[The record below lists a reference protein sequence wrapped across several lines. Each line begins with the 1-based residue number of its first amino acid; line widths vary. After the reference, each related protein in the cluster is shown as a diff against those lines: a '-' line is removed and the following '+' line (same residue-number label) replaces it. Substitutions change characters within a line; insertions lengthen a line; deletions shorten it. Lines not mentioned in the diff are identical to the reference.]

1 MPPFSFKSDIHFVGS
16 SNGTILQVYELTKPT
31 IHLSSVHKANW
42 KKIAT
47 IDTDYDSDDDEDA
60 TYERSYHGLMF
71 FDGHGRIEGQQA
83 LTTLAKH
90 LKDLHFLVNPEGYC
104 FQQAFDFG
112 MYYDFGIHYLRL
124 NDLFSWPRYGVQ
136 LVKNNPWSRLELKL
150 NLKHKNPSKPISL
163 SGGMISKDK
172 YEELERLLKKKDEE
186 LEKLK
191 GEMEATYD
199 HQELEKEKEELRK
212 VVRMKD
218 NELKMLRRNKE
229 DMEEASRA
237 KDDELQK
244 SKSKEEELRK
254 IIKRNEEG
262 KTLRIEELEKEIE
275 GKKEE
280 LRKVKREKDGN
291 DEKCRGRIEELE
303 KVNEAK
309 EQELGKLRK
318 EKKTKD
324 EELEM
329 CAKEVDKL
337 KGEVAKKAEAGN
349 ELQMLREKVRHLSK
363 RRGFPAQ
370 SITCLPQHYSNAF
383 NLLVAPKFLDKLLAS
398 DVVRVWFVDDN
409 SYKRPAVDSL
419 VMYTGGEVFDVEEWW
434 TVRVSLPSGQIV
446 VLAYYDGNRSQI
458 SLQGSN
464 HGEVISVPFS
474 RDTSVYPFNRSFILV
489 RFDPFG
495 LKLGFIC

>member
-1 MPPFSFKSDIHFVGS
+1 
-16 SNGTILQVYELTKPT
+16 
-31 IHLSSVHKANW
+31 
-42 KKIAT
+42 
-47 IDTDYDSDDDEDA
+47 
-60 TYERSYHGLMF
+60 MF

-186 LEKLK
+186 LEK
-191 GEMEATYD
+191 
-199 HQELEKEKEELRK
+199 
-212 VVRMKD
+212 
-218 NELKMLRRNKE
+218 
-229 DMEEASRA
+229 
-237 KDDELQK
+237 K

>member
-47 IDTDYDSDDDEDA
+47 IDTGLQQEEKEED
-60 TYERSYHGLMF
+60 ERSYHGLMF

-191 GEMEATYD
+191 E
-199 HQELEKEKEELRK
+199 
-212 VVRMKD
+212 
-218 NELKMLRRNKE
+218 
-229 DMEEASRA
+229 
-237 KDDELQK
+237 
-244 SKSKEEELRK
+244 
-254 IIKRNEEG
+254 
-262 KTLRIEELEKEIE
+262 
-275 GKKEE
+275 
-280 LRKVKREKDGN
+280 VKREKDGN

-329 CAKEVDKL
+329 CAK
-337 KGEVAKKAEAGN
+337 
-349 ELQMLREKVRHLSK
+349 MLREKVRHLSK